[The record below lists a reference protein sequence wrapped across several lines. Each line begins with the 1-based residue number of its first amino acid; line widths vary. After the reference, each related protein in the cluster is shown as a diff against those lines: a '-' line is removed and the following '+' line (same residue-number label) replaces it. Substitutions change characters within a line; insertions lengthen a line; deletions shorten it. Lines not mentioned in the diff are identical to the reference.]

1 MDELAQRD
9 IDILDFERSWWK
21 HAGVKEQAIS
31 ERFEMSATRYY
42 QILNELLETPAA
54 MAHDRILVKRL
65 QRLRSYRRKQRV
77 ARLLG
82 AEYQSSRRERWNH
95 SGGTQW
101 GGIPLLGSGAITF
114 RSSSTPCPGFSS
126 RSWAFRPFGP
136 GSARWETTNW
146 TPPRAPW
153 SASTRGRVLSRLQ
166 GPPRSSPKRHPR
178 SSRPSPRKRS
188 PSSPRA

>member
-54 MAHDRILVKRL
+54 MAHDPILVKRL
-65 QRLRSYRRKQRV
+65 KRLRSYRQKQRV

-82 AEYQSSRRERWNH
+82 AEYQSSRR
-95 SGGTQW
+95 
-101 GGIPLLGSGAITF
+101 
-114 RSSSTPCPGFSS
+114 
-126 RSWAFRPFGP
+126 
-136 GSARWETTNW
+136 
-146 TPPRAPW
+146 
-153 SASTRGRVLSRLQ
+153 
-166 GPPRSSPKRHPR
+166 
-178 SSRPSPRKRS
+178 
-188 PSSPRA
+188 